1 MPSVE
6 VTAQPLYESPQVG
19 PVVFNQSPLR
29 RRGLRRNLFYA
40 LFFVGRSHSFRR
52 QHADYVPLTYVKG
65 RFFRSANNNSGILDG
80 CSWGELSHLLMSD
93 AVSNWRACLN
103 SRCRA
108 LLSLGILL
116 AACVDFRARSARR
129 SSNVPTCLARLC
141 LLIMGYFPGPPSL
154 IRRLVS
160 CSVCPLVAIGTRR
173 LVNRPLPYTVGRG
186 DARAPLQANLL
197 FGA

>member
-1 MPSVE
+1 
-6 VTAQPLYESPQVG
+6 
-19 PVVFNQSPLR
+19 
-29 RRGLRRNLFYA
+29 
-40 LFFVGRSHSFRR
+40 
-52 QHADYVPLTYVKG
+52 
-65 RFFRSANNNSGILDG
+65 
-80 CSWGELSHLLMSD
+80 MSD

-129 SSNVPTCLARLC
+129 SSNVPTCLARLR
-141 LLIMGYFPGPPSL
+141 LLSMGYFPGPPSL

-160 CSVCPLVAIGTRR
+160 CSVCPLVATGTRR
-173 LVNRPLPYTVGRG
+173 LVNRLLPYKVGRG

-197 FGA
+197 FGAEVSRAPLGRQFWRPLRILFGRAPSRSQQSAFRRLSSQEAAHLHHRSSFCSAGSRLPPTLAAVMPVTKTIAAFARRSPPAGPCG